1 MKGIALKLFLAVG
14 LIAMGWTIGRAQG
27 SFPDFELRIDA
38 PGGETNI
45 TCVRGCELAW
55 IERMVPGTVDPAGQT
70 TFTYACGGGG
80 ADRRCDSGRVGGWL
94 KR

>member
-1 MKGIALKLFLAVG
+1 MKGIALRLCLAAGLVG
-14 LIAMGWTIGRAQG
+14 MGWTIGRAQS

-38 PGGETNI
+38 PAGETNV

-55 IERMVPGTVDPAGQT
+55 IQRTVPGTVPGLLT
-70 TFTYACGGGG
+70 TFTYACAGGG
-80 ADRRCDSGRVGGWL
+80 ADQRCGSGRVGGWL